1 MSTREIEMCQMYRD
15 GKTLQEI
22 GDVYGVTRERVRQ
35 LIRPLGVTWKD
46 GGFHKTAAAK
56 KQANDEKAAARREAR
71 ALRVYGCS
79 YAELKRINYGMQLSD
94 IGSPAYKYMRDR
106 CNNVKLG
113 RAFKLTLPEWVGLF
127 EQAGGLLHRGL
138 FSDGL
143 VLSRVDK
150 SGDCVM
156 GNVRVLT
163 LSENTRDTRL
173 REHRSAAA

>member
-1 MSTREIEMCQMYRD
+1 MYR
-15 GKTLQEI
+15 GGMTLQEI

-35 LIRPLGVTWKD
+35 LIRPHGVTRKD

-56 KQANDEKAAARREAR
+56 RQANNERAAALREAR

-79 YAELKRINYGMQLSD
+79 YAELKRINYGMGLSD

-106 CNNVKLG
+106 ANNVKLG
-113 RAFKLTLPEWVGLF
+113 RAFKLTLPEWVSLF
-127 EQAGGLLHRGL
+127 EEAGGLLNRGL

-143 VLSRVDK
+143 VLSRLDK

-156 GNVRVLT
+156 DNVRVIT

-173 REHRSAAA
+173 RERRSACA